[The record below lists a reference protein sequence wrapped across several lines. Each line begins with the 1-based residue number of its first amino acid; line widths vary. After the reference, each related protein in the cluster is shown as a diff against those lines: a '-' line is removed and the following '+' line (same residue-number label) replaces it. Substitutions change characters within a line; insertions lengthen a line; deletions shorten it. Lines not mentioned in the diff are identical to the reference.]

1 MSNYD
6 NLSKEELLK
15 LVEKQEAELK
25 TKKYGLVWDS
35 EKEPE
40 QVVLDCENNIPILQ
54 RVKEKEI
61 KTDDSDDNILIEGD
75 NYHALTCLNYTHK
88 GKIDVIYID
97 PPYNTGKAD
106 EWKYNDKYVDENDG
120 YRHSK
125 WLNMM
130 EKRLKLA
137 INLLSEKGIL
147 FISINDYEFSQLKL
161 ISDSIFKEENFIDNF
176 IIRSNPRGNQAKK
189 LTASEHE
196 YLLCYAKNIKNLTP
210 LGFNKNKNEF
220 KKKDNNRYY
229 REIGLR
235 KRGAGARRID
245 APNQFYPIYYNVIN
259 QEISIK
265 KNKDTDIEIF
275 PMLSDGTEGRWR
287 WSFKSVEENKHKL
300 IAREV
305 NRKGIKEYDIFEKD
319 YFESDKLT
327 KIKSIFYEKDVNYE
341 NATEELKEIFNSKVF
356 EYPKPLFLIKKLL
369 ESLNEDYKTILDFFA
384 GSGTTGHAV
393 LELNKQ
399 DGGNRK
405 FILCNN
411 NENKICEEVTYPRI
425 HNVIKGYKFKGK
437 DKTTLFEQ
445 KLTFSQLKNIDSIV
459 EEFDKTIEEN
469 TAKFDEIEKKFE
481 DNTIKITG
489 IKNIDGFKDGLNGN
503 LQYFKTDLIPV
514 ERIDNI
520 NDHKR
525 HELTEKAGQMIAI
538 KENTF
543 KELEINEWYQ
553 IFENKDK
560 SRKTAIYFREN
571 MDEFENL
578 VKKIGKT
585 KTVLYV
591 FSYSRIDKKI
601 FNYLSKNIVLEDI
614 PEPILEIYKEIN
626 LTLRES
632 VRRFNL
638 KNELIRAKKHINSL
652 NKEDGARVL
661 RICIEHIIHEIC
673 FKNSIEFKDK
683 KLSNLN
689 DELKRISIFDKL
701 SWEKNKTFIAIG
713 NNASHWDY
721 KGFNLKDLQ
730 DFYDYIVNMINT
742 FNIK

>member
-1 MSNYD
+1 MSKYN
-6 NLSKEELLK
+6 NLSKEELLQ

-97 PPYNTGKAD
+97 PPYNTGSKD
-106 EWKYNDKYVDENDG
+106 WKYNNDYVVEEDG

-130 EKRLKLA
+130 EKRLEIAK
-137 INLLSEKGIL
+137 NLLTENGIL
-147 FISINDYEFSQLKL
+147 ICAIDENELANVYLLLYRIFCSNSRKYGYRTIDIVSIVHNPSGIQGKNFSYCNEYALFVYPNKKQ
-161 ISDSIFKEENFIDNF
+161 IIAPEERAKEDAD
-176 IIRSNPRGNQAKK
+176 IRSFMNGAKGKGNN
-189 LTASEHE
+189 
-196 YLLCYAKNIKNLTP
+196 YL
-210 LGFNKNKNEF
+210 
-220 KKKDNNRYY
+220 
-229 REIGLR
+229 
-235 KRGAGARRID
+235 RITGY
-245 APNQFYPIYYNVIN
+245 NCFYPILIKND
-259 QEISIK
+259 EIIGFGDVCPEEFHPHSSNIVRKDGIVEIYPIDGDKLERKWLFARNSVEDIKSELNIK
-265 KNKDTDIEIF
+265 KNKKTG
-275 PMLSDGTEGRWR
+275 LY
-287 WSFKSVEENKHKL
+287 
-300 IAREV
+300 EV
-305 NRKGIKEYDIFEKD
+305 FRIKCNI
-319 YFESDKLT
+319 
-327 KIKSIFYEKDVNYE
+327 N
-341 NATEELKEIFNSKVF
+341 
-356 EYPKPLFLIKKLL
+356 
-369 ESLNEDYKTILDFFA
+369 YKTVWTDKKYNAKTYGTQLIGSIINKDFPFPKSLYNVQECILASTKYNKNAIILDFFA

-405 FILCNN
+405 FILCTN

-445 KLTFSQLKNIDSIV
+445 KLSFSQLKNLDSIV
-459 EEFDKTIEEN
+459 EEMDKTIEEN
-469 TAKFDEIEKKFE
+469 ITKFDEIEKKLE

-520 NDHKR
+520 NDQQR

-538 KENTF
+538 KGNTF
-543 KELEINEWYQ
+543 EEIETNEWYQ

-601 FNYLSKNIVLEDI
+601 FNYLGKNVVLEDI

-626 LTLRES
+626 LTL
-632 VRRFNL
+632 
-638 KNELIRAKKHINSL
+638 
-652 NKEDGARVL
+652 
-661 RICIEHIIHEIC
+661 
-673 FKNSIEFKDK
+673 KDK
-683 KLSNLN
+683 
-689 DELKRISIFDKL
+689 
-701 SWEKNKTFIAIG
+701 
-713 NNASHWDY
+713 
-721 KGFNLKDLQ
+721 
-730 DFYDYIVNMINT
+730 
-742 FNIK
+742 

>member
-1 MSNYD
+1 MFKYN
-6 NLSKEELLK
+6 NLSKEELLQ

-88 GKIDVIYID
+88 EKIDVIYID
-97 PPYNTGKAD
+97 PPYNTGNKS
-106 EWKYNDKYVDENDG
+106 WKYNNNYVEKDDG
-120 YRHSK
+120 YKHSK

-130 EKRLKLA
+130 EKRLRISKE
-137 INLLSEKGIL
+137 LLSDTGII
-147 FISINDYEFSQLKL
+147 FVAIDDYEIHTVRCLLDDIFNEDNRLGNIVVVHNPGGRDDDRFVATAHEYMLIYSKNIDEANLKL
-161 ISDSIFKEENFIDNF
+161 MMLTDDQIQEYKLEDEISKYKLQSFTRTGSNSRPEERPKLYYSLYYNPITNKLSLEKESDDYCEILPVDGNGDSRVWRWGKETFD
-176 IIRSNPRGNQAKK
+176 
-189 LTASEHE
+189 
-196 YLLCYAKNIKNLTP
+196 
-210 LGFNKNKNEF
+210 KNKNTEF
-220 KKKDNNRYY
+220 IVSKFKEKYIVKVKKRLNFSKD
-229 REIGLR
+229 
-235 KRGAGARRID
+235 
-245 APNQFYPIYYNVIN
+245 
-259 QEISIK
+259 
-265 KNKDTDIEIF
+265 
-275 PMLSDGTEGRWR
+275 EGSKAK
-287 WSFKSVEENKHKL
+287 SFW
-300 IAREV
+300 
-305 NRKGIKEYDIFEKD
+305 
-319 YFESDKLT
+319 
-327 KIKSIFYEKDVNYE
+327 
-341 NATEELKEIFNSKVF
+341 FNSKYNASTYGTLLLEEILNKSKAF
-356 EYPKPLFLIKKLL
+356 SYPKSLFTVKDALYLSTKENSIV
-369 ESLNEDYKTILDFFA
+369 LDFFA

-393 LELNKQ
+393 LELNKE

-405 FILCNN
+405 FILCTN
-411 NENKICEEVTYPRI
+411 NEVGAKDESKFKEKYNITETELNEWQKLRKKEWLDYADLYGICSSVTYPRI
-425 HNVIKGYKFKGK
+425 HNIIKGYKFKGK

-445 KLTFSQLKNIDSIV
+445 KITFSQLKNLDSIV
-459 EEFDKTIEEN
+459 EEMDKTIEEN
-469 TAKFDEIEKKFE
+469 KTKFDEIEKKFE

-520 NDHKR
+520 SDHQR

-543 KELEINEWYQ
+543 EEVETTEWYQ

-601 FNYLSKNIVLEDI
+601 FNYLGKNIVLEDI

-626 LTLRES
+626 LTL
-632 VRRFNL
+632 
-638 KNELIRAKKHINSL
+638 
-652 NKEDGARVL
+652 
-661 RICIEHIIHEIC
+661 
-673 FKNSIEFKDK
+673 KDK
-683 KLSNLN
+683 
-689 DELKRISIFDKL
+689 
-701 SWEKNKTFIAIG
+701 
-713 NNASHWDY
+713 
-721 KGFNLKDLQ
+721 
-730 DFYDYIVNMINT
+730 
-742 FNIK
+742 

>member
-1 MSNYD
+1 MSKHD
-6 NLSKEELLK
+6 KLSKDELLK

-61 KTDDSDDNILIEGD
+61 KTDESDDNILIEGD

-88 GKIDVIYID
+88 EKIDVIYID
-97 PPYNTGKAD
+97 PPYNTGSKD
-106 EWKYNDKYVDENDG
+106 WKYNNKYVTDEDG

-130 EKRLKLA
+130 EKRLEL
-137 INLLSEKGIL
+137 
-147 FISINDYEFSQLKL
+147 
-161 ISDSIFKEENFIDNF
+161 
-176 IIRSNPRGNQAKK
+176 AKK
-189 LTASEHE
+189 LLTEEGIICVTIDDYELPNLWLLMNKIFGIENHLGVVTIRNNPKGRMTKRKISQIHEYALYYGNKDKSTIKKLEVDPGEKSHNYVKDENGEWYLKVNLRKQGVDSEALRIDGSLKERYFPIYFDPKTKKVSAIEKLEIEILPIDPRGHKRIWRRDKEGVERLFNNGDLMCQETSTGYQVFFKFRGGLDGEVPKSIWYDAHFSASEH
-196 YLLCYAKNIKNLTP
+196 
-210 LGFNKNKNEF
+210 G
-220 KKKDNNRYY
+220 
-229 REIGLR
+229 
-235 KRGAGARRID
+235 
-245 APNQFYPIYYNVIN
+245 
-259 QEISIK
+259 
-265 KNKDTDIEIF
+265 
-275 PMLSDGTEGRWR
+275 
-287 WSFKSVEENKHKL
+287 
-300 IAREV
+300 
-305 NRKGIKEYDIFEKD
+305 
-319 YFESDKLT
+319 T
-327 KIKSIFYEKDVNYE
+327 KILENILGSREK
-341 NATEELKEIFNSKVF
+341 FP
-356 EYPKPLFLIKKLL
+356 YPK
-369 ESLNEDYKTILDFFA
+369 SLPAVIHSLKVASADKNAIILDFFA

-405 FILCNN
+405 FILCTN

-445 KLTFSQLKNIDSIV
+445 KLTFSQLKNLDSIV
-459 EEFDKTIEEN
+459 EEMDKTIEEN
-469 TAKFDEIEKKFE
+469 NTKFDEIEKKFE

-489 IKNIDGFKDGLNGN
+489 IENITSFKDGLNGN

-520 NDHKR
+520 NDHQR

-543 KELEINEWYQ
+543 EEIEKNEWYQ

-571 MDEFENL
+571 MDEFESL
-578 VKKIGKT
+578 VKKIIKT

-601 FNYLSKNIVLEDI
+601 FNYLGKNVVLEDI

-626 LTLRES
+626 LTL
-632 VRRFNL
+632 
-638 KNELIRAKKHINSL
+638 
-652 NKEDGARVL
+652 
-661 RICIEHIIHEIC
+661 
-673 FKNSIEFKDK
+673 KDK
-683 KLSNLN
+683 
-689 DELKRISIFDKL
+689 
-701 SWEKNKTFIAIG
+701 
-713 NNASHWDY
+713 
-721 KGFNLKDLQ
+721 
-730 DFYDYIVNMINT
+730 
-742 FNIK
+742 